1 MTPKKK
7 QGVSPG
13 VIADMDL
20 GSALKSEV
28 GERPRVEVRILKINP
43 KGKLEELSCYPLSYY
58 GSCPN
63 VGDTIVDGMLGKP
76 SFYSVQRRYFVGESA
91 WFSGWAL
98 IVREIDPTGPPLELW
113 EEWQDATKFW
123 DDVADQKAEELHQSI
138 LSSIQAAAKQPGPK
152 KTPPKAKPKKGRK
165 RALKPRQ
172 LPENNS

>member
-7 QGVSPG
+7 QGASPDI
-13 VIADMDL
+13 IADTDL
-20 GSALKSEV
+20 GSLLKSEV
-28 GERPRVEVRILKINP
+28 GERPRVEVRLLKINAE
-43 KGKLEELSCYPLSYY
+43 GKLEELSCYPLSYY

-76 SFYSVQRRYFVGESA
+76 SFYSIQRRYFVGESA

-98 IVREIDPTGPPLELW
+98 IVREIDPTGPPLKLW

-138 LSSIQAAAKQPGPK
+138 LRSIQAATKRPEPK
-152 KTPPKAKPKKGRK
+152 KPPSKTMPKTRRK
-165 RALKPRQ
+165 RIPKPT
-172 LPENNS
+172 